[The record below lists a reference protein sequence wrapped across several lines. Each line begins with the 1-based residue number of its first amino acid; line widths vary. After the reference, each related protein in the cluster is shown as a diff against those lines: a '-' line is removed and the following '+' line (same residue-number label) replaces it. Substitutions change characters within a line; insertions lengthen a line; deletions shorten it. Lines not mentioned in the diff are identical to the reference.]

1 MTQISVTPTWIQIF
15 SALLTPLIALITVS
29 ILVLQYRLTKQRWR
43 LDLYDKRYPIFLTTM
58 EYLGFIARDRKIT
71 VEDLNK
77 FLRNSR
83 DKEFLFGNDVQQ
95 FHNELYNKG
104 VEFKKYI
111 SIVNSRTLPDEEHRK
126 LVEKEAEL
134 FEWFLK
140 QFDASRALFIK
151 YLAIDNK

>member
-1 MTQISVTPTWIQIF
+1 MTTWLIIAISVLGLWIGYQQY
-15 SALLTPLIALITVS
+15 
-29 ILVLQYRLTKQRWR
+29 VLAKQRSK
-43 LDLYDKRYPIFLTTM
+43 LDLYDKRYPIFLATM

-71 VEDLNK
+71 GEELNK

-140 QFDASRALFIK
+140 QFDVSRTVFKK
-151 YLAIDNK
+151 YLAIDKK